1 MLSSSSQLFSAS
13 VLFTCTALNITKQ
26 FPHAV
31 MTSVGERHSG
41 PWRVE
46 GSVCVEGRVRVDRT
60 VPLQTPSDHHPD
72 QPVPSLGLKLTG
84 LVQP

>member
-1 MLSSSSQLFSAS
+1 
-13 VLFTCTALNITKQ
+13 
-26 FPHAV
+26 
-31 MTSVGERHSG
+31 MTSVGVRHSG

-46 GSVCVEGRVRVDRT
+46 GSVCAEGRVHVDRT

-72 QPVPSLGLKLTG
+72 HPVPSLGLKLTG